1 MVAAKRD
8 GAPSGYTTSPASS
21 SASTL
26 CVEAQFCIWVA
37 TCICVASPDPA
48 SPKASSP
55 IRDWGATVV
64 VVVVV
69 ELVVGTDVDVVVD
82 DGLVVEVVVATG
94 SVVVGATVV
103 VVGAGA
109 GDGAGS
115 GAGRREQPATML
127 NERASATMAVLRV
140 CMME

>member
-1 MVAAKRD
+1 M
-8 GAPSGYTTSPASS
+8 
-21 SASTL
+21 
-26 CVEAQFCIWVA
+26 
-37 TCICVASPDPA
+37 
-48 SPKASSP
+48 
-55 IRDWGATVV
+55 
-64 VVVVV
+64 VVVV